1 MRSFPSS
8 AALGGA
14 LLIASTGQTMAPS
27 PGVMSTGG
35 AMSGAHGGG
44 MMMMKT
50 PETVTMKAQN
60 GSGENGT
67 ATLRDTPKGLVVTI
81 HIKNA
86 KSPQPAHIHEGSC
99 AKLNPKPEYPLH
111 NVINGVSVT
120 TVKGVTIGELND
132 KAAVNVHKSLT
143 DIPTYVSCGDI
154 VPHGAM

>member
-1 MRSFPSS
+1 MRSLLTS

-14 LLIASTGQTMAPS
+14 LLVASSGQTMAPS
-27 PGVMSTGG
+27 PGAMSTGG
-35 AMSGAHGGG
+35 AMSGAHGG

-67 ATLRDTPKGLVVTI
+67 ATLKDTPKGLIVTI

-86 KSPQPAHIHEGSC
+86 KGPQPAHIHEGSC
-99 AKLNPKPEYPLH
+99 ANLNPKPEYPLH
-111 NVINGVSVT
+111 NVINGMSVT
-120 TVKGVTIGELND
+120 TVKGVTIGELNG
-132 KAAVNVHKSLT
+132 KAAINVHKSLT